1 MVVPDGAAEEDLA
14 PGSQS
19 HPRQLQHW
27 LLNHESQRLKR
38 LGMYLCI
45 ILCRFWMLSLMEQI
59 LVPELF
65 SCL

>member
-19 HPRQLQHW
+19 HPSVTAPVT
-27 LLNHESQRLKR
+27 ESPEPEIETIRH
-38 LGMYLCI
+38 GSVYNFV
-45 ILCRFWMLSLMEQI
+45 CRFWMLRLMEQI

-65 SCL
+65 PCL